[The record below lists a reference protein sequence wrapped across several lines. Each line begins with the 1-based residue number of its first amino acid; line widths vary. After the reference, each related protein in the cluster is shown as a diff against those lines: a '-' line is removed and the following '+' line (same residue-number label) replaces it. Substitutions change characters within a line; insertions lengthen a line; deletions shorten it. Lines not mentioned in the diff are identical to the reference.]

1 MPDPGARFCTKCG
14 TPLAGGAR
22 FCTKCGA
29 PTPKGAV
36 QAPAAPPPDAAGS
49 PHPTSVAATIATART
64 AASYAGT
71 VASVGGLG
79 WQTVVKGQ
87 SPDMAQFL
95 TRAGVPVA
103 QQVVRRSIRRPA
115 VALIITTLLDTFI
128 AWISGQPAA
137 LAAAGMRLA
146 MGVGT
151 GVLGMFV
158 GKRGGFFRI
167 VVGIGSVVT
176 TALQGYNAAVMLL
189 SAIARQ
195 APLLQLIPSIVS
207 TASVIFVAV
216 RMAITTFKR
225 VRQ

>member
-1 MPDPGARFCTKCG
+1 MPSPGPRFCTKCG
-14 TPLAGGAR
+14 TPLAAGAR

-29 PTPKGAV
+29 PAPEATAQPSD
-36 QAPAAPPPDAAGS
+36 APAGATAAA

-71 VASVGGLG
+71 VASVGSLG

-87 SPDMAQFL
+87 SPDMTQFL

-115 VALIITTLLDTFI
+115 VALIITTLLDTFV
-128 AWISGQPAA
+128 AWVSGQPAA

-151 GVLGMFV
+151 GVLGIFV
-158 GKRGGFFRI
+158 GKRGGFFRT
-167 VVGIGSVVT
+167 VVGIGSVIT
-176 TALQGYNAAVMLL
+176 TALQGYNAVAVLL
-189 SAIARQ
+189 AAIARQ

-216 RMAITTFKR
+216 RMAITTFRR
-225 VRQ
+225 VKQ